1 MGDQFGNGRGS
12 MEKGVQQQD
21 FGEHTETSN
30 FTIERLHTESSP
42 IQQARGA
49 HQRLV
54 FADPAAFRYLEED
67 PSTTVLERRRRLKGY
82 ELYFVEQWACSRVH
96 PTFVITT
103 YTGLE
108 HHSIIV
114 GVLSVPTDEEAWSPR
129 LRVYLKAISKYHARA
144 KETPLGTL
152 MVTNLSGFPSALAVM
167 SVPDG
172 DLRNHREI
180 FFVNEN
186 LKRMGCSGRAGL
198 NLSPPTS
205 ATQAKFRE
213 LYHTSD
219 QIPIN
224 GAVVELV
231 KLCQAALM
239 SFGKLAPE
247 YADGLL
253 CDVTEKAISDWW
265 ADIGSDYFNI
275 DPADGVLGPTTVGAM
290 LGLLMGARNRLHS
303 FGAPVAKDVFDI
315 YHTKRAVAYFQKS
328 QKLERTRRLDR
339 QTLDRLH
346 KVTAKAANSDGWAVP
361 RAVKSTVAELSGKG
375 GELVNGREKAGI
387 AEIETIDIDDFI
399 RLGSGERFK
408 WLWHGKPRKNDQS
421 DALTGLDDGL
431 VFEDEEHGGGWTGQK
446 RGSIEDDFSLRHV
459 LSNHMYLPSHGSQ
472 TSLNPDVPDQALRRT
487 VLKNMTGK
495 VTDARS
501 GLGRIRDAVSR
512 KGHHHRHS
520 KDGNGMPDD
529 DSLRGLTPRDSLDQN
544 RNRPSDASYREKSP
558 IRSDH
563 QSTAGSEDSSRQ
575 DSKVP
580 GDDHRFDGI
589 SHKSF
594 YGNSSADIYDQSS
607 SSLDGPA
614 HSRMKPRTD
623 IMNLLD
629 HADGITLRPRAHGS
643 ETIRKTSTLSA
654 DDTQAIDHMEHFE
667 WASSKL
673 PPLRTTKS
681 FSTLIQRSGTKYWE
695 NRFPRR
701 MSFSAM
707 TDILYS
713 RNTQDDMVEDMDN
726 PDTALA
732 KEKISTLEAQAMEGQ
747 VQCLKTL
754 ETSWVESKVAQI
766 EAFDRQCGNT
776 QSKMDDIYHH
786 RMSENHDLQH
796 YLHDLMEQKKL
807 SLTDAIKD
815 VETLDAKLEY
825 ELQALQSKVED
836 VENGIDEF
844 ERHVIQLEVKAGE
857 LDETNE
863 DQASWMRWLLG
874 FEIF

>member
-1 MGDQFGNGRGS
+1 MDDRVEKGGRS
-12 MEKGVQQQD
+12 MENGLQDQDSGVR
-21 FGEHTETSN
+21 GEANNGTQETQHDLG
-30 FTIERLHTESSP
+30 FSP
-42 IQQARGA
+42 KQHVQPA

-54 FADPAAFRYLEED
+54 FTDPAAFRYLEED

-82 ELYFVEQWACSRVH
+82 EIYFVEQWACSRVH

-108 HHSIIV
+108 HHSVVV

-152 MVTNLSGFPSALAVM
+152 MVTNLSGFPSALAVIA
-167 SVPDG
+167 VPDG
-172 DLRNHREI
+172 DLRNHREAFI
-180 FFVNEN
+180 VNED
-186 LKRMGCSGRAGL
+186 LKRLGCSGRAGL
-198 NLSPPTS
+198 NLSPPTG

-231 KLCQAALM
+231 KLSQAALM
-239 SFGKLAPE
+239 LFGKLAPE

-253 CDVTEKAISDWW
+253 CDVTEQSISDWW

-275 DPADGVLGPTTVGAM
+275 DPADGILGPTTVGAM
-290 LGLLMGARNRLHS
+290 LGMLMGARNRLNS

-328 QKLERTRRLDR
+328 QKMDRTRRLDR

-346 KVTAKAANSDGWAVP
+346 KVTAKAANSEGWAVP

-375 GELVNGREKAGI
+375 GEMVNGREKAGI
-387 AEIETIDIDDFI
+387 AEIETIDIEDLI
-399 RLGSGERFK
+399 RLGSGGRFK

-421 DALTGLDDGL
+421 DVLTGLDDGL
-431 VFEDEEHGGGWTGQK
+431 IFEDEDHGGGWTGQK
-446 RGSIEDDFSLRHV
+446 RGSIEDDFSLRHT

-472 TSLNPDVPDQALRRT
+472 ISLNHDVPDQALRRA

-512 KGHHHRHS
+512 RGHHHKHS
-520 KDGNGMPDD
+520 RDLNGTLDD
-529 DSLRGLTPRDSLDQN
+529 DSLKGYTPRDSLEQN
-544 RNRPSDASYREKSP
+544 RSLPADSAYPEKSP
-558 IRSDH
+558 IGSGH
-563 QSTAGSEDSSRQ
+563 QSTTGSQESSRRGSE
-575 DSKVP
+575 VP
-580 GDDHRFDGI
+580 GDGHNRKI
-589 SHKSF
+589 
-594 YGNSSADIYDQSS
+594 YGNTSVDDNDQSS
-607 SSLDGPA
+607 SSLDIPA
-614 HSRMKPRTD
+614 LNGTTKPRTYF
-623 IMNLLD
+623 MNLIGQ
-629 HADGITLRPRAHGS
+629 ANGITSRPRAHGS
-643 ETIRKTSTLSA
+643 RSARKSSTLPFG
-654 DDTQAIDHMEHFE
+654 DTQAIERMEHFE

-681 FSTLIQRSGTKYWE
+681 VSTLLQRSNTMYWE
-695 NRFPRR
+695 RRFPRR

-707 TDILYS
+707 TDAVSTDIS
-713 RNTQDDMVEDMDN
+713 QNRVEKAEDLDN
-726 PDTALA
+726 LDTALA
-732 KEKISTLEAQAMEGQ
+732 NEKLLTLGAQTMERQ
-747 VQCLKTL
+747 VHSLKTL

-766 EAFDRQCGNT
+766 EAFDRKCGT
-776 QSKMDDIYHH
+776 TLSKIDEIHH
-786 RMSENHDLQH
+786 QRMSDYHDLQRFV
-796 YLHDLMEQKKL
+796 DGLMEQNKS

-836 VENGIDEF
+836 VENGVDEF
-844 ERHVIQLEVKAGE
+844 ERHVVELEVKAAE
-857 LDETNE
+857 LDEAKE
-863 DQASWMRWLLG
+863 ERVSWARWLLG
-874 FEIF
+874 FGIF